1 MATIDRCAGVGPLL
15 LPAAAV
21 AVGVA
26 ALFATGKWLERA
38 GPAGAGKAHPRI
50 EVEQETRGVIDRA
63 TRKRIVVEALIA
75 GRLTLVQAAGRFR
88 ALNRAG
94 PPFSWRWFREAYPG
108 GSDEERHCRE
118 VIARVEIELEGAD
131 PCLALPL
138 RRALLG
144 ELESRRGPKSSDER
158 GDGCGVRVAGE

>member
-21 AVGVA
+21 AVVVA
-26 ALFATGKWLERA
+26 ALLATDKRLERA
-38 GPAGAGKAHPRI
+38 GPAGAGEAQRGA
-50 EVEQETRGVIDRA
+50 EMEQETRGVIDRA

-88 ALNRAG
+88 ALNRAT
-94 PPFSWRWFREAYPG
+94 PPFFWQQFREAYPG

-118 VIARVEIELEGAD
+118 VIAWVEIELEDAD
-131 PCLALPL
+131 PCLALSL

-144 ELESRRGPKSSDER
+144 ELERRLKR
-158 GDGCGVRVAGE
+158 GKPPLPEAGR